1 MTGGAEINFGGT
13 REVYVC
19 EFERGTEAQKIYSS
33 VDQTNKME
41 TKKKG
46 LQFKNFPNSG
56 YRFKILANFHE
67 FLSEDQKKKKDLRPK
82 TLMKSGVSP
91 QKLRK
96 YRR

>member
-1 MTGGAEINFGGT
+1 MYVNSRGGRRHKKFIPVWIKRT
-13 REVYVC
+13 RW
-19 EFERGTEAQKIYSS
+19 RP
-33 VDQTNKME
+33 
-41 TKKKG
+41 KKKG

-67 FLSEDQKKKKDLRPK
+67 FLSEDQKKKKKDLRPK